1 MLSKCELCKVKAKLV
16 KNNEKWVEGYLT
28 VINDTAYI
36 TTDGKEKFEVL
47 KESVCRKIGI
57 TDNFNNDI
65 FEYDVV
71 DAWIGKVHGNFL
83 AVWDKQN
90 FAYTFIF
97 LDRFIIKLPIKTIVK
112 DMTENIAT
120 FQRLFSV
127 FDHPEYLSN
136 LGVDLNLNLS

>member
-1 MLSKCELCKVKAKLV
+1 M
-16 KNNEKWVEGYLT
+16 
-28 VINDTAYI
+28 
-36 TTDGKEKFEVL
+36 
-47 KESVCRKIGI
+47 
-57 TDNFNNDI
+57 
-65 FEYDVV
+65 
-71 DAWIGKVHGNFL
+71 HGNFL

-136 LGVDLNLNLS
+136 LGIDLNLNLS